1 LGLHQKTNNDSVHQG
16 KTFFLSP
23 DHLQKHTTDSVKP
36 TNVKDTVI
44 TVKPFLQES
53 PVNYH
58 VQQLPKNN
66 SDWIIYVLLVFSF
79 FISLIWYY
87 LPERIVSLVNI
98 TPKARDYRNRDNS
111 RSAETPGIVILL
123 FLIINYYFTLSLFLF
138 LSTTSFNI
146 VLGRMLTN
154 DYFLFFLVA
163 VISYY
168 AYRLIVIYFTGF
180 IFNTAEVA
188 AKQIKLYVN
197 IDNLT
202 GLLYIPIIFLMI
214 FLKTE
219 ILIYLGILILVF
231 FQIYKWLQ
239 TFILGKSIQ
248 GFSVLHLFMYLCT
261 LEIVPLIV
269 LIKLYLIRFD

>member
-1 LGLHQKTNNDSVHQG
+1 MLLQKTNNDSIHQG
-16 KTFFLSP
+16 KTYFPSP
-23 DHLQKHTTDSVKP
+23 DQLQNNATESSKAAG
-36 TNVKDTVI
+36 VKDTVI

-53 PVNYH
+53 PVNYN
-58 VQQLPKNN
+58 VQHLPKNN
-66 SDWIIYVLLVFSF
+66 NDWIIYVLLVFSF
-79 FISLIWYY
+79 IISLIWYY

-98 TPKARDYRNRDNS
+98 TPKARDSRYRDNS
-111 RSAETPGIVILL
+111 RTAETPGMVILL

-138 LSTTSFNI
+138 LSTTNFNI
-146 VLGRMLTN
+146 VLGRLLTN
-154 DYFLFFLVA
+154 EYFLFFLVA
-163 VISYY
+163 VITCY
-168 AYRLIVIYFTGF
+168 AYRLIIIYFTGF

-202 GLLYIPIIFLMI
+202 GLLYIPIIFLMV

-219 ILIYLGILILVF
+219 ILIYFGILILVV

-239 TFILGKSIQ
+239 TFMLGKSIQ